1 MFPYIVVVR
10 SYSLDLFPVFFSLL
24 LTSISLMFLL
34 RLYATIG
41 IFGHNIFNVG
51 SLSIRCQCFFKI
63 WPICVVLVLKG
74 TLNVSRVSF
83 LFTLSL

>member
-1 MFPYIVVVR
+1 
-10 SYSLDLFPVFFSLL
+10 
-24 LTSISLMFLL
+24 MFLL

-51 SLSIRCQCFFKI
+51 SLSNRCQCIFKI

-74 TLNVSRVSF
+74 TLNVGPVSV
-83 LFTLSL
+83 LFALLL